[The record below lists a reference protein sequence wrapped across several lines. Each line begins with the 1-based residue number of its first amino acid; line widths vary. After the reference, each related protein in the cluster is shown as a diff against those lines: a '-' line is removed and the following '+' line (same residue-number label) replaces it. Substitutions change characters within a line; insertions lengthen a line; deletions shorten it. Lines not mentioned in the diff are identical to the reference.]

1 MCAFLRFRSAAGT
14 AGPTL
19 LIAAVFTLA
28 SCAAAAAAPSQ
39 LIRNLRAGQS
49 QTIVTYGTSL
59 TRPAEWPEQLAAWLD
74 AEFPGQAQ
82 VINRGIASMSSPE
95 ALARLD
101 TLVLSQNP
109 DTVFLE
115 FAVNDALADRN
126 ISLDESRDNLNTM
139 IDRILAEGPMR
150 EIILMTMNPAWDSPL
165 GSHATFRPNLAQY
178 YQGYRDVAAE
188 RGLLLID
195 HYVHWVQLRDSDLA
209 QFQQYIPD
217 GVHPTAEA
225 LQQIVTPEIIRSLTI
240 PEPATL
246 LLACGAAFGVIMNR
260 PRRSPARSTLGK
272 RNSQH
277 GGYKQ
282 NA

>member
-1 MCAFLRFRSAAGT
+1 MRRLATNSYTSLVGVVLA
-14 AGPTL
+14 
-19 LIAAVFTLA
+19 LA
-28 SCAAAAAAPSQ
+28 SCAAAIGAPSQ

-49 QTIVTYGTSL
+49 QTVVTYGTSL
-59 TRPAEWPEQLAAWLD
+59 TRPAEWPEQLAAWFE

-126 ISLDESRDNLNTM
+126 ISLQQSRDNLNTM
-139 IDRILAEGPMR
+139 IDRILADGPAR

-178 YQGYRDVAAE
+178 YQGYRDVAAD

-195 HYVHWVQLRDSDLA
+195 HYPNWVNLRDANLSLFE
-209 QFQQYIPD
+209 QFIPD

-225 LQQIVTPEIIRSLTI
+225 LRQVVTPEITRAMTI
-240 PEPATL
+240 PEPATFV
-246 LLACGAAFGVIMNR
+246 LAGSAAAAFAIRYV
-260 PRRSPARSTLGK
+260 RRVFRSA
-272 RNSQH
+272 
-277 GGYKQ
+277 GGR
-282 NA
+282 